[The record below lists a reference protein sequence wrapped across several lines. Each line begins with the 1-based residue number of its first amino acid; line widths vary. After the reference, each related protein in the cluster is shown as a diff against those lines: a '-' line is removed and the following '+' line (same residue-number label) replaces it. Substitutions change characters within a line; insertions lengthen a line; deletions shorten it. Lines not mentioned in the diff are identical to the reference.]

1 MSSIFVSKNI
11 KTKIDRIKILSF
23 VLYGS
28 ETWSLPIL
36 REKRRLKMFENRV
49 LRSTSGA
56 KREEVTGNWRR
67 LHMTILFT
75 KFYSGDQI
83 QKNELG

>member
-1 MSSIFVSKNI
+1 M
-11 KTKIDRIKILSF
+11 
-23 VLYGS
+23 
-28 ETWSLPIL
+28 

-83 QKNELG
+83 QKNELGEACSMYVGEERYIQGFGGET